1 MRILARICR
10 SVATTAIVAVA
21 TLGLAQS
28 QPVVLTSDGTVAGVH
43 RDGVSEFL
51 GIPYAAPP
59 IGNLRWQPPQPHA
72 KWNGIWEAT
81 SFTGGCVQNQPG
93 LFAHPSLTEDCLYL
107 NVYTPDNFAT
117 TPKDQRGVLVWFPGG
132 AMTAGESDDYD
143 GSRLATVGDSVVV
156 TVNFRVGYLGFF
168 AGSQLDAEGHL
179 NGNYG
184 TMDTQMALQWVQHN
198 IAKFGGDPHRVTIFG
213 QSGGATAVMVNLIS
227 PLSKGLFQRIINES
241 GTHITGTPLPVA
253 EQRGAAIVAKAGC
266 DKAADVMTCMRA
278 LTPLQILDLGLPP
291 PSYFVIDGAIVTGDP
306 FETFRTG
313 KFNHVPIMTGLVE
326 DEQSFFMPEI
336 AGGPPVP
343 ATKPL
348 TAQGY
353 ADYIRTYGDDNV
365 AALTAAYPLSSFA
378 SPSLAEIALAQGN
391 KACIARQFDRWW
403 SQYVPVYAYQF
414 DDETSPSYFPA
425 VSYPTRAFHTSELEY
440 IFPLFHGG
448 QGRPHQLNAVQTKL
462 ANQLALYWGT
472 FARNGNPNN
481 AADPH
486 WQPYSQR
493 ADDAIALIEPKP
505 HMTFGYGA
513 QTYHN
518 SMHNSCDVWDPIPL
532 TGGRS

>member
-1 MRILARICR
+1 
-10 SVATTAIVAVA
+10 
-21 TLGLAQS
+21 
-28 QPVVLTSDGTVAGVH
+28 
-43 RDGVSEFL
+43 
-51 GIPYAAPP
+51 
-59 IGNLRWQPPQPHA
+59 
-72 KWNGIWEAT
+72 
-81 SFTGGCVQNQPG
+81 
-93 LFAHPSLTEDCLYL
+93 
-107 NVYTPDNFAT
+107 
-117 TPKDQRGVLVWFPGG
+117 VWFPGG

-143 GSRLATVGDSVVV
+143 GSRLATVGDAVVV

-168 AGSQLDAEGHL
+168 AYPQLDTEGHL
-179 NGNYG
+179 IGNYG
-184 TMDTQMALQWVQHN
+184 TMDEQVALAWVQRN
-198 IAKFGGDPHRVTIFG
+198 IAKFGGDPQRVTIFG

-227 PLSKGLFQRIINES
+227 PRSKGLFQRIINES
-241 GTHITGTPLPVA
+241 GTHITGTPLPAA
-253 EQRGAAIVAKAGC
+253 EQRGATIVAKAGC

-291 PSYFVIDGAIVTGDP
+291 PNYFVIDGTIVTGDP

-313 KFNHVPIMTGLVE
+313 AFNHVPIMTGLVE
-326 DEQSFFMPEI
+326 DEQAFFMPEI

-343 ATKPL
+343 SANPL

-353 ADYIRTYGDDNV
+353 ADYVRTYGDENV
-365 AALTAAYPLSSFA
+365 TALTVAYPLSSFA

-414 DDETSPSYFPA
+414 DDETAPSYFPA

-448 QGRPHQLNAVQTKL
+448 QGRPHPLNAAQTQL
-462 ANQLALYWGT
+462 ANEMALYWGT

-481 AADPH
+481 ASDPH
-486 WQPYSQR
+486 WQAYSQR
-493 ADDAIALIEPKP
+493 ADDVIALIEPKP
-505 HMTFGYGA
+505 YMTFGYGA
-513 QTYHN
+513 QTFHN
-518 SMHNSCDVWDPIPL
+518 SMHNSCAVWDPIPL